1 MSIIG
6 ASLLTLKPHERQD
19 NRHYAG
25 HKTIY
30 SKMDIYDGTHTHTYM
45 TLSIHN
51 LPSKRFDTLTIKEE
65 YCKFLSQYIN
75 THVRNAHMDDCTP
88 CGKIINAIGNA

>member
-1 MSIIG
+1 MSILG

-30 SKMDIYDGTHTHTYM
+30 SKMDIYDGTHTRTWLSAYTTYHPRD
-45 TLSIHN
+45 SIR
-51 LPSKRFDTLTIKEE
+51 LQLKR
-65 YCKFLSQYIN
+65 N
-75 THVRNAHMDDCTP
+75 TVNS
-88 CGKIINAIGNA
+88 